1 MKFSYRLSK
10 VCGNVFENGNL
21 LFTSDGNSVISPIG
35 NRITIFDLV
44 KHSTITLP
52 FENKKSIHR
61 VALSHNGRF
70 LISVDVD
77 GHALL
82 INFPRRVVL
91 TRIHFKR
98 KVMDVKFSPDDRF
111 FAITF
116 GHGCQIWRTPGIQR
130 EFSPLVLSRT
140 VAGHHD
146 DTTCLEW
153 SSDSNSLVIGSRD
166 LTARVYYRVHS
177 KNMSMSMLVGHRSE
191 LMGAH
196 YFKDDNQIF
205 TVGADGAVFSWTFNY
220 ADRVPIQDTEVSD
233 DETEEESDD
242 EETNGKVSKTI
253 AKKTA
258 RGGEWKLTDRTFLW
272 DQHTEVISTAYS
284 RDNSLLV
291 IGFHNGVFGL
301 YEMPGCINIHKL
313 SVSHNS
319 LNTVSI
325 NSTGEWLAIGSSAL
339 GQMLVWEWQSE
350 SYVIKQQ
357 GHMYGLNCMD
367 FSGDGLH
374 IATGG
379 DDAKVKL
386 WNVSSG
392 FCFVTFSEHLA
403 PVTGV
408 KFVGKGTGKSVISA
422 SLDGTVRAHDLLRY
436 QNFRTMTTPSPVQ
449 LSSLAVDSSGEM
461 ICAGSMDPFEIY
473 VWSLQTGTLLDVLA
487 GHEGPIACLAFAQD
501 SGRLASGSWDGTLKL
516 WDIYKN
522 ECTETFEHGCD
533 CMAVA
538 FRPDGLEVCTTA
550 TNGNIYV
557 WDVVN
562 GSQSCLI
569 EGRRDIRYGFQTLLQ
584 Y

>member
-10 VCGNVFENGNL
+10 ICGNVFENGNL
-21 LFTSDGNSVISPIG
+21 IFTPDGNSVISPIG

-44 KHSTITLP
+44 QHSTTTLP
-52 FENKKSIHR
+52 FENKKSIAR
-61 VALSHNGRF
+61 IELSHNGRF
-70 LISVDVD
+70 LITVDVD
-77 GHALL
+77 GHALF

-91 TRIHFKR
+91 TRFHFKR
-98 KVMDVKFSPDDRF
+98 KVFDIKFAPNDEC
-111 FAITF
+111 FAVTF
-116 GHGCQIWRTPGIQR
+116 GHGCQIWRTPGIKR

-140 VAGHHD
+140 VSGHHD
-146 DTTCLEW
+146 DTTCLAW
-153 SSDSNSLVIGSRD
+153 SSDSQSLVLGSKD
-166 LTARVYYRVHS
+166 LSARVYYRAHS

-191 LMGAH
+191 LIGVH
-196 YFKDDNQIF
+196 YYKDDDQIF
-205 TVGADGAVFSWTFNY
+205 TVGADGAVFTWQFDY
-220 ADRVPIQDTEVSD
+220 ADRIVVDEDSSSEESDEESSD
-233 DETEEESDD
+233 DE
-242 EETNGKVSKTI
+242 NKKGGKVV
-253 AKKTA
+253 AKRPNTL
-258 RGGEWKLTDRTFLW
+258 RGGEWKLKDRTFLW
-272 DQHTEVISTAYS
+272 DQHTEVVSTAYNKA
-284 RDNSLLV
+284 NSLLV
-291 IGFHNGVFGL
+291 VGFHNGVFGL
-301 YEMPGCINIHKL
+301 YDMPGCVNIHKL

-319 LNTVSI
+319 LNTVNI
-325 NSTGEWLAIGSSAL
+325 NSTGEWLVIGSKAL

-357 GHMYGLNCMD
+357 GHMYGLNAMD

-386 WNVSSG
+386 WNVASG

-408 KFVGKGTGKSVISA
+408 KFVGKGAGKSVISA

-436 QNFRTMTTPSPVQ
+436 QNFRTLTTPTPVQ
-449 LSSLAVDSSGEM
+449 FTSLAVDSSGEM
-461 ICAGSMDPFEIY
+461 VCAGTLDPFEVF
-473 VWSLQTGTLLDVLA
+473 VWSLQTGSLLDVLS
-487 GHEGPIACLAFAQD
+487 GHEGPIACLSFAQN

-533 CMAVA
+533 VLAVA

-550 TNGNIYV
+550 TNGNIYF

-562 GSQSCLI
+562 GSQISMI
-569 EGRRDIRYGFQTLLQ
+569 EGRRDIRYS
-584 Y
+584 